1 MPQLDQLYVLAL
13 IDCVRDMTK
22 MGRLWGLEGELMMV
36 RRRSLAF
43 VGVAILAPL
52 VVSAASAQAAS
63 GSLAVT
69 TLGRHGG
76 KVSTTV
82 TVVAVPSGQTYR
94 VKSGKRISLPSGRYI
109 AMTDIY
115 ESATDGSGTDTIG
128 AQVVQVSGS
137 TSVTLDARK
146 GKAVKVSLD
155 TPADVTGPPQIS
167 AQVCA
172 ATVGNMPSAFSAGG
186 WNEQGAL
193 YAIPN
198 SSKLLQF
205 GYMAQW
211 SGNDSYVTVKNTTG
225 IPAAPGGSF
234 TRSKLATMRF
244 SVRSGTQIGRQNS
257 IALQAQPKVDDCT
270 TDLMAGVHDD
280 SAPYSAVA
288 HVTPGTWQPRD
299 DIFASNGDDVGG
311 GFPKVRTLKA
321 GQSFTQY
328 FGRAA
333 WSPMHYLPMVGHKS
347 VTFFPDALIGDP
359 DVGVS
364 GADPTKETVILSKGG
379 TTIKKQTLTNWG
391 SSDAEFSA
399 DIRSVGWYHLT
410 VDAHRYRPGITFPT
424 GMLSSRATLDW
435 YFKADPAKSVVAPV
449 FLTRFLPTGLNSH
462 NQAAPNSTTT
472 VGVSAGRGSQGPDV
486 KFTTVSAKSVRVW
499 SSADGGKT
507 WKAAAV
513 KHSGSTW
520 QASVHNPASG
530 VVALRSEVTDSV
542 GDRSVETVY
551 RAYAIG

>member
-1 MPQLDQLYVLAL
+1 ML
-13 IDCVRDMTK
+13 
-22 MGRLWGLEGELMMV
+22 
-36 RRRSLAF
+36 RRSLAF
-43 VGVAILAPL
+43 AGVAALVPL
-52 VVSAASAQAAS
+52 TASAVSAQAAS
-63 GSLAVT
+63 ASLAVT

-82 TVVAVPSGQTYR
+82 TVVAVPSGHTYS
-94 VKSGKRISLPSGRYI
+94 VKSGKRISLPSGRYL

-115 ESATDGSGTDTIG
+115 ESAKDGLGTDTIG

-137 TSVTLDARK
+137 KSVTLDARK

-155 TPADVTGPPQIS
+155 TPADVTGPPRIS

-186 WNEQGAL
+186 WNDEGSL

-205 GYMAQW
+205 GYLAQW
-211 SGNDSYVTVKNTTG
+211 SGDDSYVAVKNTTG

-234 TRSKLATMRF
+234 TRSKLATVHF
-244 SVRSGTQIGRQNS
+244 SVRSGTQMGRQTGT
-257 IALQAQPKVDDCT
+257 AVQAVPKVDDCT
-270 TDLMAGVHDD
+270 TDLKAEVRDD
-280 SAPYSAVA
+280 DAPYSATV

-299 DIFASNGDDVGG
+299 YVSASDGEGVSG
-311 GFPKVRTLKA
+311 GFPKVRTLTA
-321 GQSFTQY
+321 GQSVTQS
-328 FGRAA
+328 FGRAV
-333 WSPMHYLPMVGHKS
+333 WGPLHDLPLIGDKS
-347 VTFFPDALIGDP
+347 VTFHPDALIGDP
-359 DVGVS
+359 DVGVNS
-364 GADPTKETVILSKGG
+364 ADTTKETVVLSRGS
-379 TTIKKQTLTNWG
+379 TTVKKQTLTNWG
-391 SSDAEFSA
+391 TGDAVFSA
-399 DIRSVGWYHLT
+399 GARSAGWYRLT
-410 VDAHRYRPGITFPT
+410 VDAHRYRPGITFPA

-435 YFKADPAKSVVAPV
+435 YFKADPAKATVAPV
-449 FLTRFLPTGLNSH
+449 FLTRFLPTGLNTR
-462 NQAAPNSTTT
+462 NQAAPDSTTT
-472 VGVSAGRGSQGPDV
+472 VGVSAARGSQGTDL
-486 KFTTVSAKSVRVW
+486 KFTKVTAKSVRVW

-507 WKAAAV
+507 WKAATV

-530 VVALRSEVTDSV
+530 AVTLRSEVTDSA

>member
-1 MPQLDQLYVLAL
+1 MAAL
-13 IDCVRDMTK
+13 V
-22 MGRLWGLEGELMMV
+22 
-36 RRRSLAF
+36 
-43 VGVAILAPL
+43 PL
-52 VVSAASAQAAS
+52 VASAASAASAHAAS
-63 GSLAVT
+63 ASLAVT

-82 TVVAVPSGQTYR
+82 TVVAVPSGQTYS

-115 ESATDGSGTDTIG
+115 ESATDGPGTDTIG

-137 TSVTLDARK
+137 ASVTLDARK

-155 TPADVTGPPQIS
+155 TPADVTAPPRIS

-172 ATVGNMPSAFSAGG
+172 AAVSDMPSAFSVGG
-186 WNEQGAL
+186 WNDEGSL

-205 GYMAQW
+205 GYLAQW
-211 SGNDSYVTVKNTTG
+211 SGDDSYVAVKNTTG

-234 TRSKLATMRF
+234 KRSGLATMRF
-244 SVRSGTQIGRQNS
+244 SVSGGTQMARQNDT
-257 IALQAQPKVDDCT
+257 ALQARPKTDDCT
-270 TDLMAGVHDD
+270 TDLMAGVRDD
-280 SAPYSAVA
+280 DAPYSATV

-311 GFPKVRTLKA
+311 GFPKLRTLQA
-321 GQSFTQY
+321 GQSSTQS

-333 WSPMHYLPMVGHKS
+333 WGPMHYLPVVDRKS

-359 DVGVS
+359 DVGTS
-364 GADPTKETVILSKGG
+364 GADPTKETVVLSKGS
-379 TTIKKQTLTNWG
+379 TTVKKQTLSNWG

-399 DIRSVGWYHLT
+399 GIRSAGWYRLT
-410 VDAHRYRPGITFPT
+410 VDAQRYRPGITFPA

-435 YFKADPAKSVVAPV
+435 YFRADPAASMVAPV
-449 FLTRFLPTGLNSH
+449 FLTRFLPTGLNTH

-472 VGVSAGRGSQGPDV
+472 VDVSAGRDSQGPDL
-486 KFTTVSAKSVRVW
+486 KFTKVTARSVRVW
-499 SSADGGKT
+499 SSTDGGRT
-507 WKAAAV
+507 WQAATV
-513 KHSGSTW
+513 RQSGSAW

-530 VVALRSEVTDSV
+530 AVALRSEVTDSA

>member
-1 MPQLDQLYVLAL
+1 M
-13 IDCVRDMTK
+13 R
-22 MGRLWGLEGELMMV
+22 V

-43 VGVAILAPL
+43 VGVAALAPL

-76 KVSTTV
+76 KVPTTV
-82 TVVAVPSGQTYR
+82 TVVAVPSGQTYS

-115 ESATDGSGTDTIG
+115 ESATDGAGTDTLG
-128 AQVVQVSGS
+128 AKVVTVSGR
-137 TSVTLDARK
+137 TSVTLDARQ

-155 TPADVTGPPQIS
+155 TPADVSGPARIS

-172 ATVGNMPSAFSAGG
+172 ATVSTMPSAFSVGG
-186 WNEQGAL
+186 WNDAGAL

-205 GYMAQW
+205 GYLAQW
-211 SGNDSYVTVKNTTG
+211 SGNDNYVAVKNTTG
-225 IPAAPGGSF
+225 IPAAPGGSVK
-234 TRSKLATMRF
+234 RSNMATMRF
-244 SVRSGTQIGRQNS
+244 SVRSGTQMAGQHD
-257 IALQAQPKVDDCT
+257 IAVQAMPKTDDCT
-270 TDLMAGVHDD
+270 TDLMGEVHDD
-280 SAPYSAVA
+280 TAPYSATV

-311 GFPKVRTLKA
+311 GFPKARTLKA
-321 GQSFTQY
+321 GQSATQS
-328 FGRAA
+328 FGRAV
-333 WSPMHYLPMVGHKS
+333 WSPLHYLPTVWQKS
-347 VTFFPDALIGDP
+347 VYFVPDALIGDP
-359 DVGVS
+359 DVGTT
-364 GADPTKETVILSKGG
+364 GADPTKETVVLAKAG
-379 TTIKKQTLTNWG
+379 TTVKKKTLTNWG
-391 SSDAEFSA
+391 SSDDTFSA
-399 DIRSVGWYHLT
+399 RIHSAGWYRLT
-410 VDAHRYRPGITFPT
+410 VDAHRYRPGITFPA
-424 GMLSSRATLDW
+424 GMLSSRITLDW
-435 YFKADPAKSVVAPV
+435 RFKADPAKSTVASV
-449 FLTRFLPTGLNSH
+449 FLTRFLPSGLDTH

-472 VGVSAGRGSQGPDV
+472 VDVSAVRGAQNPDT
-486 KFTTVSAKSVRVW
+486 KFTKVTAKSVRVW

-507 WKAAAV
+507 WKAATV

-530 VVALRSEVTDSV
+530 AVALRSEVKDSA
-542 GDRSVETVY
+542 GGRSVETVY

>member
-1 MPQLDQLYVLAL
+1 
-13 IDCVRDMTK
+13 
-22 MGRLWGLEGELMMV
+22 MV

-43 VGVAILAPL
+43 VGVAALVPL
-52 VVSAASAQAAS
+52 VASAVSAQAAS

-69 TLGRHGG
+69 TLGRHGA

-94 VKSGKRISLPSGRYI
+94 VTSGKRISLPAGRYL
-109 AMTDIY
+109 AMTDIW
-115 ESATDGSGTDTIG
+115 EQATDGLGTDTIG

-155 TPADVTGPPQIS
+155 TPADVTGPPRIS

-172 ATVGNMPSAFSAGG
+172 ATVSNLPSAFSSGG
-186 WNEQGAL
+186 WNYQGSL

-205 GYMAQW
+205 GYLAQW
-211 SGNDSYVTVKNTTG
+211 SGNDSYVAVKNTTG

-234 TRSKLATMRF
+234 KRSGLATMRF
-244 SVRSGTQIGRQNS
+244 SVRSGTQMARQNDT
-257 IALQAQPKVDDCT
+257 ALQATPGTDDCT
-270 TDLMAGVHDD
+270 TDLTTEVRDGD
-280 SAPYSAVA
+280 APYSATV

-299 DIFASNGDDVGG
+299 DLFASNGDDVGG
-311 GFPKVRTLKA
+311 GFPKVRTLTA
-321 GQSFTQY
+321 GQSFTQS

-333 WSPMHYLPMVGHKS
+333 WSPMHYLPMIRNKS
-347 VTFFPDALIGDP
+347 VTFIPDALIGDP

-364 GADPTKETVILSKGG
+364 GADPTKETVVLSKGS
-379 TTIKKQTLTNWG
+379 TTVKKQTLTNWG
-391 SSDAEFSA
+391 TDDAEFSA
-399 DIRSVGWYHLT
+399 GIHSVAWYDLS
-410 VDAHRYRPGITFPT
+410 VDAHRYRPGITFPA

-435 YFKADPAKSVVAPV
+435 HFKADPNKAMVAPV
-449 FLTRFLPTGLNSH
+449 FMTRFLPTGLNSH
-462 NQAAPNSTTT
+462 NQAAANSTTT
-472 VGVSAGRGSQGPDV
+472 VDVSAGRGSQDPDL
-486 KFTTVSAKSVRVW
+486 KFTAVTAKSVRVW
-499 SSADGGKT
+499 SSDDGGRT
-507 WKAAAV
+507 WKAATV

-530 VVALRSEVTDSV
+530 AVALRSEVTDAA

>member
-1 MPQLDQLYVLAL
+1 
-13 IDCVRDMTK
+13 
-22 MGRLWGLEGELMMV
+22 MV

-43 VGVAILAPL
+43 VGVAALVPL

-63 GSLAVT
+63 ASLAVT

-82 TVVAVPSGQTYR
+82 TVVAVPSGQTYT

-115 ESATDGSGTDTIG
+115 ETATNGLGTDTLG

-155 TPADVTGPPQIS
+155 TPADVTGPPRIS

-172 ATVGNMPSAFSAGG
+172 AVSNMPSAFSVAG
-186 WNEQGAL
+186 WNDEGAL

-211 SGNDSYVTVKNTTG
+211 SGNDTYVAAKNTTG

-234 TRSKLATMRF
+234 KRSNLATMRF
-244 SVRSGTQIGRQNS
+244 SVSSGTQMASQNAT
-257 IALQAQPKVDDCT
+257 ALQAMPKVDDCT
-270 TDLMAGVHDD
+270 TDLMAVAHDD
-280 SAPYSAVA
+280 SAPYSATV

-299 DIFASNGDDVGG
+299 DVFASNGDHIGG
-311 GFPKVRTLKA
+311 GFPTVRTLKA
-321 GQSFTQY
+321 GQSLTQY

-333 WSPMHYLPMVGHKS
+333 WSPMHHLPTVERKS
-347 VTFFPDALIGDP
+347 VTFVPDALIGDP
-359 DVGVS
+359 DVGTT
-364 GADPTKETVILSKGG
+364 GADPTKETVVLSKGS
-379 TTIKKQTLTNWG
+379 TAVKKQTLTNWG
-391 SSDAEFSA
+391 SDDAAFSA
-399 DIRSVGWYHLT
+399 GIRSAGWYRLT
-410 VDAHRYRPGITFPT
+410 VDAHRYRPGITFPA
-424 GMLSSRATLDW
+424 GMLSSRITLDW
-435 YFKADPAKSVVAPV
+435 YFKADPAKPMVAPV
-449 FLTRFLPTGLNSH
+449 FLTRFLPAGLNTR
-462 NQAAPNSTTT
+462 NQAAPDSTTT
-472 VGVSAGRGSQGPDV
+472 VGVSAARGAQNPDV
-486 KFTTVSAKSVRVW
+486 KLTKVTVKSVRVW
-499 SSADGGKT
+499 SSADSGKT
-507 WKAAAV
+507 WKAAPV
-513 KHSGSTW
+513 KLSGSAW
-520 QASVHNPASG
+520 KASVHNPASG
-530 VVALRSEVTDSV
+530 AIALRSEVTDTA
-542 GDRSVETVY
+542 GNRSVQTVY